1 VIQIHLTYNLPSI
14 FDAEVF
20 RT

>member
-14 FDAEVF
+14 FDAEIF